1 MFLRKT
7 KCRNDEKSGRRRKK
21 LLLRPLPLSCL
32 LHLIGLILLGLVL
45 HNNAVQS
52 EEQPPEAEIVME
64 TAEAEMPPE
73 AVPEEQKQDT
83 SSSEQQETP
92 KPASPEPTES
102 PEPQQSPEQ
111 SQPAPAAQPA
121 KKAES
126 AKAENKP
133 AKNAE
138 VAKPAKAANT
148 AKPAASSPLPVDSA
162 PATAAHVEGGVPVQT
177 GPAAPSAAGSTAPSA
192 AAGTREGQEAGPS
205 STADSSRSDNGSAA
219 AAGSSSDS
227 PNSSAGS
234 GSTESDADIASRFA
248 AHVEANKEYPYSA
261 VRLGQ
266 TGSVTIWADL
276 SADGALE
283 GCGISSSSGISSL
296 DQSALKA
303 VRASCPFPHGAGH
316 SIHIV
321 ETIYFNLNE

>member
-1 MFLRKT
+1 M
-7 KCRNDEKSGRRRKK
+7 
-21 LLLRPLPLSCL
+21 
-32 LHLIGLILLGLVL
+32 
-45 HNNAVQS
+45 
-52 EEQPPEAEIVME
+52 M
-64 TAEAEMPPE
+64 
-73 AVPEEQKQDT
+73 
-83 SSSEQQETP
+83 
-92 KPASPEPTES
+92 
-102 PEPQQSPEQ
+102 
-111 SQPAPAAQPA
+111 
-121 KKAES
+121 KKAAGG
-126 AKAENKP
+126 AKSSCCVRCLFP
-133 AKNAE
+133 ACCTLSDSSFWDSCFIIMPCSPKNSRPRL
-138 VAKPAKAANT
+138 K
-148 AKPAASSPLPVDSA
+148 SSWKQQRQRCRQKLYQRSKNRILHHLSSRKRRSLRHLSPRNLLNLSKVLSKVSRHRPRSLQKRQNRLRQKINRPRMQKYRNLLKLPTRPS
-162 PATAAHVEGGVPVQT
+162 PQHVEGGVPVQT

-248 AHVEANKEYPYSA
+248 ARVEANKEYPYSA

>member
-121 KKAES
+121 KRQNRLRQKINRPRMQKYRNLLKLPTRPS
-126 AKAENKP
+126 P
-133 AKNAE
+133 QHHHRC
-138 VAKPAKAANT
+138 PLTRRRRRLRMWKAAFRCRQGR
-148 AKPAASSPLPVDSA
+148 PLLQP
-162 PATAAHVEGGVPVQT
+162 
-177 GPAAPSAAGSTAPSA
+177 
-192 AAGTREGQEAGPS
+192 R
-205 STADSSRSDNGSAA
+205 
-219 AAGSSSDS
+219 
-227 PNSSAGS
+227 
-234 GSTESDADIASRFA
+234 
-248 AHVEANKEYPYSA
+248 A
-261 VRLGQ
+261 VRLRPQ
-266 TGSVTIWADL
+266 RL
-276 SADGALE
+276 ALE
-283 GCGISSSSGISSL
+283 KDRRQVLPARRTAAAVTMALQLLPAVLPILRILLLAPAVRKATPTSPRVLPPTSRPIKNIRIL
-296 DQSALKA
+296 PSALAKQA
-303 VRASCPFPHGAGH
+303 A
-316 SIHIV
+316 
-321 ETIYFNLNE
+321 